1 MNYTRTLC
9 IVVDMIDNKDNR
21 LLMSDSLKGM
31 VPTLEDEVVDR
42 LQDSFV
48 IVSLETS
55 HDVKGVDILSGVCAG
70 VSFEDAS
77 VKVDLRIE
85 LLRGYDFLKRI
96 LKESVVCNRLYL
108 SRNDDVVEL
117 IGPYRLVSP
126 RLTDFDYQDSLCTM
140 GIDLF
145 KI

>member
-9 IVVDMIDNKDNR
+9 IVVGMIDDKDNR

-31 VPTLEDEVVDR
+31 VPTLEDEVVGR

-55 HDVKGVDILSGVCAG
+55 HDEKGNDVLSGVCSG
-70 VSFEDAS
+70 VSFEATS

-85 LLRGYDFLKRI
+85 LPRGYDFLKRI
-96 LKESVVCNRLYL
+96 LKETVICNRLYL
-108 SRNDDVVEL
+108 SRGDDVMKIE
-117 IGPYRLVSP
+117 GPYRIVSP
-126 RLTDFDYQDSLCTM
+126 RLSDFDYQDILCTM

-145 KI
+145 KM